1 MPEPTHADFF
11 VNAAAREA
19 GLSNDVW
26 HQAYTL
32 FRREADREMTF
43 DAYERERTFR
53 VPSEGGPVDVLVRCQ
68 PDPREYLI
76 LRFTAFPAGP
86 GAEVRQLSGWYRR
99 DGESRPVLGEAAL
112 LDVRH
117 SW

>member
-1 MPEPTHADFF
+1 MPEPTPADFF
-11 VNAAAREA
+11 VNAAALQA

-32 FRREADREMTF
+32 FRREADKEMTF
-43 DAYERERTFR
+43 DAYERERTVR
-53 VPSEGGPVDVLVRCQ
+53 VPSKGGAVDVMVRCQ
-68 PDPREYLI
+68 TDPREALI
-76 LRFTAFPAGP
+76 MRFTAFPAGP
-86 GAEVRQLSGWYRR
+86 GAEVHQISRAYRR

-112 LDVRH
+112 LDARH

>member
-1 MPEPTHADFF
+1 MPEPTPSDFL

-26 HQAYTL
+26 HQAYIL
-32 FRREADREMTF
+32 FKREADKEMTF

-53 VPSEGGPVDVLVRCQ
+53 VPSKGGTVDVLVRCQ
-68 PDPREYLI
+68 PEPRETLI

-86 GAEVRQLSGWYRR
+86 EAEVHQLSGFYRL

-112 LDVRH
+112 LDARH